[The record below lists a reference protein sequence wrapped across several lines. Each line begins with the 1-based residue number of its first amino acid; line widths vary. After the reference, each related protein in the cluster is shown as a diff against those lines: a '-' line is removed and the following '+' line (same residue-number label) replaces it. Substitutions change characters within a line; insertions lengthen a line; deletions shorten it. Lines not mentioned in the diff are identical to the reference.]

1 MLDAAKHRAVATLPN
16 KIQQILS
23 RYARTQIGG
32 IEAKVRYGIIDWEHT
47 HAYFDENPYYPVLRI
62 NLRGRQPHGIVEP
75 GREYENLRADLIDRL
90 DDWRHPDTG
99 ERIVERAY
107 RREEVYSGPCLD
119 EAPDIVVKWNTHEDY
134 TYAFRLSSKSSRLAW
149 TEEIDPSQPENM
161 AFFTGKSG
169 SHRDNGI
176 FVAEGPAVRAGTE
189 LRGAKI
195 IDVAP
200 TILHLMGVAVPRDM
214 DGRVLV
220 DMLDTDSV
228 STDVPIGVAA
238 SAVPYD
244 VMDSTYTEEDTA
256 VIAERLRALGY
267 IE

>member
-1 MLDAAKHRAVATLPN
+1 MLR
-16 KIQQILS
+16 S
-23 RYARTQIGG
+23 
-32 IEAKVRYGIIDWEHT
+32 
-47 HAYFDENPYYPVLRI
+47 
-62 NLRGRQPHGIVEP
+62 
-75 GREYENLRADLIDRL
+75 DLIERL
-90 DDWRHPDTG
+90 EDWRHPDTG

-107 RREEVYSGPCLD
+107 RREEVYSGSCLD
-119 EAPDIVVKWNTHEDY
+119 EAPDIVVKWNTHEEY
-134 TYAFRLSSKSSRLAW
+134 TYAFRLSAKSSRLAW
-149 TEEIDPSQPENM
+149 TEEVDPNRPENM

-176 FVAEGPAVRAGTE
+176 FLAEGPGVRAGTE

-200 TILHLMGVAVPRDM
+200 TILHLMGVAVPKDM

-228 STDVPIGVAA
+228 STDVKIGVDANT
-238 SAVPYD
+238 VPYE
-244 VMDSTYTEEDTA
+244 VTDSSYTEEDTA